1 MTKRDEI
8 PRKPTRILT
17 AGEIER
23 EVAGIRAGLE
33 MGGVP
38 PFTAEAETAARSVLA
53 GDLTG
58 DEAIELAHA
67 AIRRRH
73 GL

>member
-1 MTKRDEI
+1 MTNPDEI

-17 AGEIER
+17 TGEIER
-23 EVAGIRAGLE
+23 EIAGIRAGLE
-33 MGGVP
+33 MGGV

>member
-1 MTKRDEI
+1 MTNPDEI
-8 PRKPTRILT
+8 PRQPARELT
-17 AGEIER
+17 AVDVEV

-38 PFTAEAETAARSVLA
+38 FTAEAEAAARSVLA

>member
-8 PRKPTRILT
+8 ARQPARELT
-17 AGEIER
+17 AIDIEV

-38 PFTAEAETAARSVLA
+38 FTAEAEAAARSVLA

>member
-1 MTKRDEI
+1 MTQRDEI

-38 PFTAEAETAARSVLA
+38 FTAEAEIAARSVLA